1 MTLPRLFRI
10 LGTLCA
16 ILICSTTVQAVTDKE
31 MDRARAIAAQCY
43 LRYANNGSGYLDE
56 FQATS
61 MAELESRLKSKEKEN
76 IKAFKSITVP
86 SGYAS
91 WDKAKLVEYWS
102 VTAFN
107 SSKLIAEGKAAKS
120 RVKARINAMNV
131 SAPAA
136 AEKSTVQTAEK
147 PSSETAANSNTQPAA
162 SETPVPADIIPEEP
176 QPSGTDMDSLA
187 AQTQEAAQEVV
198 ALKKEDSSTWI
209 YVAIL
214 CVLIVVVIA
223 LVVYAARTMKGSEGK
238 SSAPTGGESGRT
250 SSYEKEAEAMR
261 EKFGKTLAS
270 KNEELANKN
279 SEIDRLSA
287 AVESERQRAAQLELR
302 VEKSLAEV
310 EALRAENVSLKS
322 GLEKYKTQG
331 HPVASSQGNAA
342 NAAAPRKRQIF
353 LGRVNSRGIFVR
365 ADRNF
370 DPAHDVYCLET
381 ADGMTGS
388 FFVVPDATLTEMALL
403 TPEET
408 LGGGCDGNLSD
419 ADTATS
425 LTTEMRGSAVL
436 EDNRWK
442 VSRKARIR
450 LS

>member
-16 ILICSTTVQAVTDKE
+16 ILICSSTALAVTDKE
-31 MDRARAIAAQCY
+31 MDHARAIAAQCY

-61 MAELESRLKSKEKEN
+61 MSELESKLKSKEKEN
-76 IKAFKSITVP
+76 IKAFKSIDVP

-102 VTAFN
+102 VTAF
-107 SSKLIAEGKAAKS
+107 SSPKLIAEGKAAKS

-136 AEKSTVQTAEK
+136 AGKSTAQTAEK
-147 PSSETAANSNTQPAA
+147 PSSETAANTNMQPAA
-162 SETPVPADIIPEEP
+162 SETAVPADIIPEEP
-176 QPSGTDMDSLA
+176 QPSADMDSLA

-270 KNEELANKN
+270 KNEELTAKS
-279 SEIDRLSA
+279 SEIGRLSA
-287 AVESERQRAAQLELR
+287 SVESERQRAAQLELR
-302 VEKSLAEV
+302 LEKALAEV
-310 EALRAENVSLKS
+310 EALRAENASLKS
-322 GLEKYKTQG
+322 DLEKYKTQG
-331 HPVASSQGNAA
+331 NTVAPSQGNAA
-342 NAAAPRKRQIF
+342 SVAAPRKRQIF

>member
-10 LGTLCA
+10 LGTISA

-76 IKAFKSITVP
+76 IKAFKSIAVP

-136 AEKSTVQTAEK
+136 AEKSTAQTAEK

-176 QPSGTDMDSLA
+176 QPSGADMDSLA

-214 CVLIVVVIA
+214 CVLIIVVIA

-302 VEKSLAEV
+302 LEKALAEV
-310 EALRAENVSLKS
+310 ETLRAENASLKS
-322 GLEKYKTQG
+322 GLDKYKTQG
-331 HPVASSQGNAA
+331 NTVASSQGNAA
-342 NAAAPRKRQIF
+342 VPRKRRIF
-353 LGRVNSRGIFVR
+353 LGRVNSRGIFIR

-408 LGGGCDGNLSD
+408 LGGGCDGNFSD